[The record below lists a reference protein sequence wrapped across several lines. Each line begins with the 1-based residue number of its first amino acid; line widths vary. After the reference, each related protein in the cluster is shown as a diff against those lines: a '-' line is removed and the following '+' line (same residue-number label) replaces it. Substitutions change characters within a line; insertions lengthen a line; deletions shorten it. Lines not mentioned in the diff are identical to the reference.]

1 MGQRREIAGLRILI
15 TGASQGIG
23 RALALEAARRGAKVL
38 AAARSAELLAELER
52 EAATAGHPLFTVLAD
67 VTESADRQKMVDEAS
82 RQLGGLD
89 VLINNAGIG
98 ATGHFADAS
107 PERLRKIF
115 EVNFFG
121 LTETTRSCLPL
132 LRQGNRPAILNI
144 SSIAG
149 RRGIPARSEYSASKF
164 AVQGFSE
171 ALRAELA
178 KDGIDV
184 LLVNPGLTQT
194 NFSRNML
201 EQKAKIKM
209 DHLRGMTAERV
220 AELTLNALARGRN
233 EVTFTTKGWLL
244 VLFSRFFPWLVDRVT
259 KKKVR
264 ELFRDEIEA
273 RKKAETAF
281 SAGPSPAETTPRH
294 CDAEPARRT

>member
-1 MGQRREIAGLRILI
+1 MGHRRQIAGLRILV

-23 RALALEAARRGAKVL
+23 RALALEAALRGATVL
-38 AAARSAELLAELER
+38 AAARSEELLAELAQ
-52 EAATAGHPLFTVLAD
+52 EAKAAGHSLQTVRAD
-67 VTESADRQKMVDEAS
+67 VTVPAERQKMADEAM
-82 RQLGGLD
+82 RLYGGLD

-107 PERLRKIF
+107 PDRMRTIM

-121 LTETTRSCLPL
+121 LTETTRVCLPL
-132 LRQGNRPAILNI
+132 LRQGKTPAILNI

-149 RRGIPARSEYSASKF
+149 RRGIPARSDYSASKF

-194 NFSRNML
+194 NFSKNML
-201 EQKAKIKM
+201 EQKAKVQM
-209 DHLRGMTAERV
+209 DHLCGMTSEQV
-220 AELTLNALARGRN
+220 ACKTLDALAAGRN
-233 EVTFTTKGWLL
+233 EVTLTLKGRLL
-244 VLFSRFFPWLVDRVT
+244 VLFSKFWPSLVDRVT
-259 KKKVR
+259 RRKVR
-264 ELFRDEIEA
+264 SLFREEIEQ
-273 RKKAETAF
+273 RRKAEKR
-281 SAGPSPAETTPRH
+281 ETETVGS
-294 CDAEPARRT
+294 

>member
-1 MGQRREIAGLRILI
+1 MGQRRNIAGCRILI

-23 RALALEAARRGAKVL
+23 RALALEAARQGAKVM
-38 AAARSAELLAELER
+38 AAARSEELLAELAR
-52 EAATAGHPLFTVLAD
+52 EAQAAGHPLFTVRAD
-67 VTESADRQKMVDEAS
+67 VTEPAERQKMADECV
-82 RQLGGLD
+82 RQMGGLD

-98 ATGHFADAS
+98 ATGHFADANA
-107 PERLRKIF
+107 ERLRKIF

-121 LTETTRSCLPL
+121 LTETTRVCLPL
-132 LRQGNRPAILNI
+132 LKKGNRPAILNV

-149 RRGIPARSEYSASKF
+149 RRGIPARSDYSASKF

-194 NFSRNML
+194 NFSKNML
-201 EQKAKIKM
+201 EQKAKVKM
-209 DHLRGMTAERV
+209 DHLRGMTSEEV
-220 AELTLNALARGRN
+220 ARLTLRALAKGKN
-233 EVTFTTKGWLL
+233 EVTFTLKGWLL
-244 VLFSRFFPWLVDRVT
+244 VLVSRFFPWLVDRIA

-264 ELFRDEIEA
+264 ELFKDEIEA
-273 RKKAETAF
+273 RKKGEAKREEATV
-281 SAGPSPAETTPRH
+281 AG
-294 CDAEPARRT
+294 